1 MYHRRFYLLLCSAG
15 LIALNLLVV
24 TTDSAERPKK
34 PMRETVTLPVDK
46 NALKRF
52 GAIEDY
58 LAEKRWSEA
67 IDLLQ
72 EISQTDG
79 RALVLAQPGT
89 AGESAVYLNVSTR
102 CNILLSQLPPEG
114 LATYRKKIDPQAR
127 RWLDHWKQTRDE
139 ADLQRL
145 VREAYLSSLGDE
157 ALWALGEAAWD
168 RGDFASARLYWTQ
181 LIPLG
186 QEAREANLPTVLRY
200 PDSDLD
206 QAAIL
211 ARLVLCTLLEGE
223 RNRAGIEIERFGER
237 FPEATGTLAG
247 RHGRFV
253 DLLKQIHDESAPW
266 NLNGEEVA
274 TFGLNNGRSG
284 TLPASVEI
292 GASKWSRPL
301 PTNRTASA
309 ADRGPLSYHPVT
321 YEDFVFVNNARSI
334 WAWNLLT
341 GEPAWASDR
350 GTAEIYPPAPDDIT
364 GLPQQKGN
372 IGVPHYTMTI
382 ADGRLYARM
391 GSAIT
396 NVAEG
401 EGTVDSELVCL
412 DVANGQG
419 KLVWKAAAHEL
430 IKDEHTWRFEGS
442 PLILA
447 GRAYVV
453 LSRRP
458 QLEFAIAC
466 LEASSGALLWQRPV
480 VFARGNVE
488 EHQNRVSHLL
498 LTAGAGKLF
507 LSTDAGA
514 IIAVNAK
521 DGRLDWAV
529 SYESVVFDKAPLQTK
544 SLQGLVPAMFHEGF
558 VFVAPN
564 DCSRL
569 FCIEADSGRVRWQ
582 LKQPE
587 PARER
592 WRHLLG
598 VVPGGDA
605 GRLIVSGTTLSSIDI
620 ATKRIVF
627 GPRSSGTGNRQSLP
641 ETERGF
647 GRGVIAGKVIMWP
660 TLESIKIVDAT
671 TGTTIGN
678 KPLHA
683 AGAAEIGG
691 NLTVSDGML
700 LVAQPER
707 LVVYCEYSL
716 LKRRLEKQISDINAD
731 DQSANLLLASANGD
745 RHQSLA
751 YLYGKLSD
759 LEFAQ
764 GNLAAAIAAL
774 RDAIGSDEQTDQS
787 AAASRSRLRLMDLLR
802 QSGRTAM
809 SEGHV
814 TVAVEHLAE
823 ARGLAVEPRDVGA
836 ILMELAKSELARS
849 RPVAAIEHWQEILD
863 DSRIRDAATADST
876 FGRIAEKAISD
887 LTQDRG
893 RAVFIEI
900 EHRAAEEIS
909 SLLAAKDLVGLRKT
923 LQKYPQAQATAQAW
937 HALATMERSA
947 GQLNSALAIQAHLI
961 NQAVLP
967 GERAAA
973 LADRGDTLE
982 AGGYWRTA
990 QQAWKELLSNKYA
1003 TLEIDVEGTKQ
1014 TVNELARQRLANPVY
1029 RRYDALEQISF
1040 RHLERSW
1047 VAPLA
1052 IANREAGADV
1062 LVPQGLAPALE
1073 LASILVRPRESADS
1087 RWDCVERATGRVRW
1101 SRSWT
1106 IAPQW
1111 SAYGDSNLLIAME
1124 DRLIAL
1130 ALESGQ
1136 ELWSTPLS
1144 TGTGKNRTIAGVEAG
1159 SQSAEDRAAKV
1170 PPIRLCVRGQFVAV
1184 FDPLAG
1190 ITLIDART
1198 GKSLWTFAPP
1208 RGKLQRQWSCGD
1220 RQIVVQTLQ
1229 PPVTWALDIAA
1240 ERRVTDNPG
1249 STEPWL
1255 WGPDVDDAE
1264 SMVTINT
1271 DRHIESKTTQSGRT
1285 RWVYQ
1290 GGMSF
1295 AHIDPYLWSAGS
1307 RLLLTVD
1314 GMTLAGVN
1322 RATGRADWSVGIAGR
1337 PFQHPAQQVAA
1348 TDDSAF
1354 AASQGL
1360 LRRISLKYGTCEW
1373 EQFLG
1378 SATEQWRVAAS
1389 HDAVAAWP
1397 VDVTEPL
1404 KQKHSFVVW
1413 CNIEDGRILQRM
1425 TLPKGERVVDAIG
1438 DEQGWLVQTNQNLI
1452 AFRPSGQ
1459 RQVVA
1464 TADKR

>member
-1 MYHRRFYLLLCSAG
+1 VNHVRSHLLLCSAS
-15 LIALNLLVV
+15 LIALSLLVV
-24 TTDSAERPKK
+24 TTDSAEKPKK

-79 RALVLAQPGT
+79 RHLVLAQPGT
-89 AGESAVYLNVSTR
+89 TGESAVYLNVATR

-114 LATYRKKIDPQAR
+114 LATYRKKIDPQAK

-168 RGDFASARLYWTQ
+168 RGDLASARLYWTQ
-181 LIPLG
+181 LVPLG

-223 RNRAGIEIERFGER
+223 RNRAGIEIERFRER
-237 FPEATGTLAG
+237 FPDATGTLAG

-253 DLLKQIHDESAPW
+253 DLLKQIYEESAPW
-266 NLNGEEVA
+266 NLISEEVA

-301 PTNRTASA
+301 PTNRSTSA
-309 ADRGPLSYHPVT
+309 TDRGPLSYHPVT

-419 KLVWKAAAHEL
+419 KLVWKVAAHEL
-430 IKDEHTWRFEGS
+430 IKEEHTWRFEGS

-466 LEASSGALLWQRPV
+466 LEASSGALLWHRPV

-529 SYESVVFDKAPLQTK
+529 SYESVVIDKAPLQTK

-641 ETERGF
+641 ETDRGF

-683 AGAAEIGG
+683 AGAAETGG
-691 NLTVSDGML
+691 NLAVAQGML

-731 DQSANLLLASANGD
+731 DQSATLLVGSANSD
-745 RHQSLA
+745 RRQSLA
-751 YLYGKLSD
+751 YLYGQLSD

-764 GNLAAAIAAL
+764 GDLGGAIAAL
-774 RDAIGSDEQTDQS
+774 RDAIGSNEQADQS
-787 AAASRSRLRLMDLLR
+787 ATSRSKQRLMELLR
-802 QSGRTAM
+802 QASRTAM

-814 TVAVEHLAE
+814 TVAVEHLTE
-823 ARGLAVEPRDVGA
+823 ARELAVEPGDVAA
-836 ILMELAKSELARS
+836 ILMELAKSELARN

-863 DSRIRDAATADST
+863 DSRIRDTSTVDST
-876 FGRIAEKAISD
+876 FGRVAEKAISD
-887 LTQDRG
+887 LIHDRG
-893 RAVFIEI
+893 RVAFIEI
-900 EHRAAEEIS
+900 ENRAAVEIS

-923 LQKYPQAQATAQAW
+923 LQKYPQAQATVQAW
-937 HALATMERSA
+937 HDLATMERSA

-967 GERAAA
+967 GEQAAVM
-973 LADRGDTLE
+973 ADRASTLD
-982 AGGYWRTA
+982 AGGYWRAA
-990 QQAWKELLSNKYA
+990 QETWRQLQSNNYA
-1003 TLEIDVEGTKQ
+1003 TLDIEFEGAKHR
-1014 TVNELARQRLANPVY
+1014 VRELAQQRLANPIY
-1029 RRYDALEQISF
+1029 RRYDALEQASF

-1047 VAPLA
+1047 VTSLVS
-1052 IANREAGADV
+1052 ANHDAAADV
-1062 LVPQGLAPALE
+1062 LVPQGQAPSLE
-1073 LASILVRPRESADS
+1073 LASIIVRSREAADS

-1111 SAYGDSNLLIAME
+1111 SAYGDSDLRIAME
-1124 DRLIAL
+1124 DRLMAL
-1130 ALESGQ
+1130 TLESGQ
-1136 ELWSTPLS
+1136 ELWSVPLS
-1144 TGTGKNRTIAGVEAG
+1144 TASVKNRIIAGMTPG
-1159 SQSAEDRAAKV
+1159 SPIVEDRSSKV
-1170 PPIRLCVRGQFVAV
+1170 PPIRLCVRDQFVAA

-1190 ITLIDART
+1190 ITLIDAQV
-1198 GKSLWTFAPP
+1198 GKVLWTFVPP

-1220 RQIVVQTLQ
+1220 RQIVLQTLQ
-1229 PPVTWALDIAA
+1229 PSITWVLDLAA
-1240 ERRVTDNPG
+1240 ERQVTDYPG

-1255 WGPDVDDAE
+1255 WGPEVDDAE
-1264 SMVTINT
+1264 SLVTVNT
-1271 DRHIESKTTQSGRT
+1271 DRSIESKVTQSGRT

-1295 AHIDPYLWSAGS
+1295 AHVDPYLWSAGS
-1307 RLLLTVD
+1307 RILLTVD
-1314 GMTLAGVN
+1314 GLTLAGVN
-1322 RATGRADWSVGIAGR
+1322 RATGHADWSVGIAGR
-1337 PFQHPAQQVAA
+1337 PFLNPARQVIA

-1360 LRRISLKYGTCEW
+1360 LRRISLRYGTCEW

-1378 SATEQWRVAAS
+1378 SATEQWRVAAV
-1389 HDAVAAWP
+1389 HDTVAAWP
-1397 VDVTEPL
+1397 ADSVESHQ
-1404 KQKHSFVVW
+1404 QKASFVVW
-1413 CNIEDGRILQRM
+1413 CDTNDGRILQRLN
-1425 TLPKGERVVDAIG
+1425 LPKGERVVDAIG

-1452 AFRPSGQ
+1452 AFRSSGE

-1464 TADKR
+1464 TSGKP